1 MQEEKVKKDD
11 RITGV
16 IGSVI
21 LHASL
26 LLLFLFL
33 GLRSIQQEEEGILVN
48 FGDGP
53 TGFGASEPVYNMPTS
68 VVSTPPSSSV
78 PATTPPPQ
86 PTSTQPTPVR
96 EPVLTQ
102 NYEETARIA
111 AEEKAKKEAAE
122 RREVERR
129 QQQEIDRQKRIEEE
143 RIRAEEVERQRVIA
157 EQNRIQREKE
167 SQAQQARDNANRA
180 FSTTQGTGTSEGVAG
195 GTGNQGH
202 LTGDPN
208 STNRDGTGRGTS
220 GNSFS
225 LGNRSLS
232 GTLPRP
238 VENCNDAGVVVV
250 AITVD
255 RTGKVTAAE
264 AQLGGSQNLTACL
277 RQAATTAALKA
288 RFNNDPNAAAFQT
301 GTITYRFGF
310 SN

>member
-1 MQEEKVKKDD
+1 MDEKAKKEE
-11 RITGV
+11 RITGIV
-16 IGSVI
+16 GSVI
-21 LHASL
+21 IHAVL
-26 LLLFLFL
+26 LFIFLFL
-33 GLRSIQQEEEGILVN
+33 GLSSIPQEEEGILVN
-48 FGDGP
+48 FGDSP
-53 TGFGASEPVYNMPTS
+53 TGLGASEPVRNMPTS

-78 PATTPPPQ
+78 PTTTPPPSTSVQQ
-86 PTSTQPTPVR
+86 PVK

-111 AEEKAKKEAAE
+111 AEEKAKKEAAQKREEE
-122 RREVERR
+122 RKK
-129 QQQEIDRQKRIEEE
+129 QQEIDRQKQIEEE
-143 RIRAEEVERQRVIA
+143 RKKAEEAERQRVIA

-180 FSTTQGTGTSEGVAG
+180 FSNTQGTGTSEGVAG

-208 STNRDGTGRGTS
+208 STNREGTGLGNS

-232 GTLPRP
+232 GSLPKP
-238 VENCNDAGVVVV
+238 VESCNDAGVVVV

-264 AQLGGSQNLTACL
+264 AQLGGSQNLTA
-277 RQAATTAALKA
+277 
-288 RFNNDPNAAAFQT
+288 
-301 GTITYRFGF
+301 
-310 SN
+310 